1 MNGDELMEIVGDID
15 DRFVEKA
22 YDTQR
27 KKGASGWL
35 MPAAAVFVAAVIALG
50 AILYNKPIRLVT
62 PKPLG
67 VMLLGDLNG
76 ISRSFEIFK
85 KEELEVAKN
94 EPVELIHKYDAERE
108 KEIQGESKCVLRIG
122 FFVYGGRL
130 YRHVD
135 LGDFGSDELVG
146 EKLGHVRGVGWLG
159 KDPAT
164 YDELTG
170 LTGGDIYEVKGFDP
184 EFMVCR
190 KGYGSRIT
198 TYVCNC
204 GYVISKGEDVFE
216 QRYRFSDRLETLVY
230 EKPGDHL
237 YKKQYALDPALPEV
251 RSFIEAIDKAS
262 WHLMD
267 VMDALWLD
275 TEQWIENDYHK
286 LIFKLGGVDV
296 TATLYNG
303 YHLFIDG
310 FDGCAIDLDEKDI
323 KPLLELMESHEKSVP
338 VENNSDSQFVTVEEA
353 RQDPRF
359 GRYVPSFI
367 PEGYELYYCIIRY
380 SVDMNTG
387 KRTGTERI
395 SFDFMTKDE
404 KHILVVIG
412 SVSDALEDDAG
423 TDEDK
428 RCTAPIGE
436 LTANNIKEN
445 WGDNGPEPLRVC
457 GYNDEASIRL
467 SASGVSREDMLRIVR
482 SGFDGK

>member
-1 MNGDELMEIVGDID
+1 MRSDDLIDAIGGID
-15 DRFVEKA
+15 DRFIEKA
-22 YDTQR
+22 NEPER
-27 KKGASGWL
+27 RSKRLWVI
-35 MPAAAVFVAAVIALG
+35 PAAAAFLAAVIGAGALLFRG
-50 AILYNKPIRLVT
+50 PIAV

-67 VMLLGDLNG
+67 VMLMGNLDDSMKN
-76 ISRSFEIFK
+76 FEIFT
-85 KEELEVAKN
+85 KEELELAKN
-94 EPVELIHKYDAERE
+94 EPVKLIHKYDAERE
-108 KEIQGESKCVLRIG
+108 KEIEEESKCVMRIG
-122 FFVYGGRL
+122 FFVYEGRL
-130 YRHVD
+130 YTHVD
-135 LGDFGSDELVG
+135 LADFGSAELIG
-146 EKLGHVRGVGWLG
+146 ERLGTVKEKGWLG
-159 KDPAT
+159 KDPAE

-184 EFMVCR
+184 EFMVCM
-190 KGYGSRIT
+190 KGRGSRIR
-198 TYVCNC
+198 TYICKY

-216 QRYRFSDRLETLVY
+216 RRFHVSDKIETLVY
-230 EKPGDHL
+230 EDPEDHL
-237 YKKQYALDPALPEV
+237 YEKRYSLDPALPEV
-251 RSFIEAIDKAS
+251 RSFIEAMDKAS

-267 VMDALWLD
+267 VMDAQWLD

-310 FDGCAIDLDEKDI
+310 FGGCAIDLDEKDI

-395 SFDFMTKDE
+395 TFDFMTKDE
-404 KHILVVIG
+404 KHISVVIG
-412 SVSDALEDDAG
+412 SMSDALENDAID
-423 TDEDK
+423 DEDK
-428 RCTAPIGE
+428 RCTAPIEE
-436 LTANNIKEN
+436 LSVNNVKDN
-445 WGDNGPEPLRVC
+445 WGDNGSEPLRVC
-457 GYNDEASIRL
+457 GYNDEASIWL